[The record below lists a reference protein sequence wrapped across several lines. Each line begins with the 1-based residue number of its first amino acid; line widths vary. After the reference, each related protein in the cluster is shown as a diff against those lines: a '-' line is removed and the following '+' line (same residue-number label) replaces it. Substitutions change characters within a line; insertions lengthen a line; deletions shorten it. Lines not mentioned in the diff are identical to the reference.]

1 VGQNFT
7 FALPLKLKKNK
18 TMKKTIILSAAM
30 AFATFGAFAQQA
42 NSSAAQ
48 QPHQVRAQGTVEE
61 RAKSQADKINST
73 VQLSADQYT
82 KVLDLTKNF
91 IGQKDAVRSS
101 GAQGDDMK
109 TKFKAIREQEEAQL
123 KAILT
128 ADQFA
133 KLQAARKDHEGH
145 RPE

>member
-1 VGQNFT
+1 MHRSVHPRSRPTWNRPFRSPWRVPESVCLRT
-7 FALPLKLKKNK
+7 P
-18 TMKKTIILSAAM
+18 
-30 AFATFGAFAQQA
+30 
-42 NSSAAQ
+42 SSAAQ